1 MRRIALTA
9 SAVAVVLLVTARP
22 SLVAQNAGHWVGT
35 WSTAGVARPQV
46 PPPLAPAPP
55 PFMVN
60 QCPVLAPAAP
70 PVAPAPGQTFTPQP
84 FVHFTN
90 QTLRQIVHTTVGGS
104 KARVVLSNVYGTAP
118 LTIGAAH
125 LALRD
130 KGAAIQPASDRPLTF
145 SGRPTITIPAN
156 AIVYSD

>member
-1 MRRIALTA
+1 MKRTALTT
-9 SAVAVVLLVTARP
+9 SAVAAVLLVTARP
-22 SLVAQNAGHWVGT
+22 SLVAQNASHWVGT
-35 WSTAGVARPQV
+35 WSTSGVARPQV
-46 PPPLAPAPP
+46 PTAPAPAPP

-104 KARVVLSNVYGTAP
+104 KALSVPPPGRTLP
-118 LTIGAAH
+118 SSFMVSILTRSWMAMPRGGEI
-125 LALRD
+125 D
-130 KGAAIQPASDRPLTF
+130 
-145 SGRPTITIPAN
+145 
-156 AIVYSD
+156 V